1 MRGSTIFPKTQPLEK
16 SGAGARSGRPR
27 HGLSRGLRD
36 PNPLHLGK
44 ALLFL
49 IAALAPV
56 TIGAPVARAAEP
68 AKPAPQIVAAN
79 LIKEKATAITKPKF
93 AAAKDASFLQ
103 IGDRVVGVVV
113 GDVAKAYPLRILNW
127 HEVVND
133 ATAGKPVAVTYGPL
147 TGDAAVYERIIDGK
161 PVTLTPA
168 NKLYQNNTLL
178 TDSATHSLW
187 SQIDGK
193 AIAGPDKGKQL
204 TGLASIVTIWALWKA
219 YHPTTL
225 VLTMDTGFAKNYKVD
240 PYLKYKRAAGGQL
253 PVGSKDQRLP
263 PDEMVIGVDVDHHAE
278 AFPFSRLAV
287 QKAPV
292 TMRLGDRK
300 VTIFFDPNTGTAGA
314 TDDKRHIPA
323 YTGEWFGWST
333 FHPDTEIWGKPL
345 PKPIPPLPIVFKEAG
360 DLSVAREGESAT
372 LLKNGKVLIAG
383 GDKGRAPML
392 AVAELY
398 DPAKHTFTR
407 TGKMVYPRG
416 GHNATMLAD
425 GKVLMTGGMD
435 DLNVI
440 RAAEIYD
447 PATGQFKAVAPMN
460 AKREKHSA
468 TLLKNG
474 QVLIA
479 GGFSGDAAP
488 KSTTELYDPAKGQ
501 FVAGPP
507 MTSARQNHAATL
519 LPDGRVL
526 LTGGMGGKGQVVN
539 SAEIYDPA
547 TGRFTPAAN
556 MGSVRQG
563 HAATLLKNGM
573 VLITGGATNDVA
585 ALPSVEIYDPATNR
599 FTPAGAMNV
608 GRQGHRAVLLSDGD
622 VLIVGGSGVDPKN
635 RYLASAE
642 LYDPATGKFT
652 LLGEM
657 LLPRFGP
664 TLTLLDDGEVL
675 VTGRFASPS
684 YFATATA
691 ELYRPP
697 AKTTQ

>member
-1 MRGSTIFPKTQPLEK
+1 MAPPS
-16 SGAGARSGRPR
+16 RSPR
-27 HGLSRGLRD
+27 S
-36 PNPLHLGK
+36 
-44 ALLFL
+44 
-49 IAALAPV
+49 
-56 TIGAPVARAAEP
+56 P
-68 AKPAPQIVAAN
+68 AKPAPQIVPAN
-79 LIKEKATAITKPKF
+79 LIKDKITAITRPKF

-103 IGDRVVGVVV
+103 MGDRVIGVVV

-127 HEVVND
+127 HQVVND
-133 ATAGKPVAVTYGPL
+133 VTAGKPVAVTYGPL
-147 TGDAAVYERIIDGK
+147 TGDGAVYERIVDGK
-161 PVTLTPA
+161 TVTLTPA
-168 NKLYQNNTLL
+168 NKLYENNTLL
-178 TDSATHSLW
+178 YDSATHSLW

-204 TGLASIVTIWALWKA
+204 TGLASIVTVWALWKS
-219 YHPTTL
+219 YHPKTL

-240 PYLKYKRAAGGQL
+240 PYLKYKQAGGSLL
-253 PVGSKDQRLP
+253 PVSSKDQRLA
-263 PDEMVIGVDVDHHAE
+263 PDEMVLGVDVDHHAE
-278 AFPFSRLAV
+278 AFPFSRLAN
-287 QKAPV
+287 QKAAV
-292 TMRLGDRK
+292 TMRLGDRN
-300 VTIFFDPNTGTAGA
+300 VTIFFDPTTGTAGA

-333 FHPDTEIWGKPL
+333 FHPDTGIWGKPP

-360 DLSVAREGESAT
+360 DLSAAREGESAT
-372 LLKNGKVLIAG
+372 LLKNGQVLIAG
-383 GDKGRAPML
+383 GDSGRSPML
-392 AVAELY
+392 AAAELY
-398 DPAKHTFTR
+398 DPAKHAFTT

-416 GHNATMLAD
+416 GHDATMLAD
-425 GKVLMTGGMD
+425 GTVLMTGGMD
-435 DLNVI
+435 NINVI
-440 RAAEIYD
+440 PNAEVYD
-447 PATGQFKAVAPMN
+447 PTTGQFKAVAPMSV
-460 AKREKHSA
+460 KRQKHSA

-479 GGFSGDAAP
+479 GGFSGDTAP
-488 KSTTELYDPAKGQ
+488 KSTTELYDPAKGA

-507 MTSARQNHAATL
+507 LTSPRQNHAATL

-526 LTGGMGGKGQVVN
+526 LTGGLGNSGQVLK

-547 TGRFTPAAN
+547 TGRFTAVAN

-563 HAATLLKNGM
+563 HAATLLKNGK
-573 VLITGGATNDVA
+573 VLITGGATSDLA
-585 ALPSVEIYDPATNR
+585 AIPSAEIYDPATNR
-599 FTPAGAMNV
+599 FVPAGDMNM
-608 GRQGHRAVLLSDGD
+608 GRQGHRAVLLGDGD
-622 VLIVGGSGVDPKN
+622 VLIVGGSGIDPKN

-664 TLTLLDDGEVL
+664 TLTLLDDGQVL

-691 ELYRPP
+691 ELYRAP